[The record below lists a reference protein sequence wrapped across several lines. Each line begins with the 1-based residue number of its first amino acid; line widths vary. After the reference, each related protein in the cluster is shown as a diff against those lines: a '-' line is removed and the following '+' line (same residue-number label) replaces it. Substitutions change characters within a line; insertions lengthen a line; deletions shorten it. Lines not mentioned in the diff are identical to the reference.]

1 MNTVLLLAIFA
12 GIAVLLFLI
21 LYLKIHAFLALVI
34 ASIVSGLLAG
44 MPPDDL
50 LRSIQTGMGS
60 TLGFVAVVVGLG
72 ALFGAILEYSGGAY
86 TIANT
91 LINKF
96 GDKNAS
102 ISLVITGFIVAIPVF
117 FDVAF
122 IILIYVVY
130 ALQKKSGRSLLYYA
144 LPLLAGLAITHA
156 FVPPTPGP
164 VAVAEILQ
172 ADLGYVILI
181 GFFTGIPAAII
192 GGIIFTRYISKRIA
206 VNIPEYIEQQPQKSG
221 HAAPSITSVL
231 VIITLP
237 IFLIVLSSL
246 SANQEYL
253 RILGVNIKPV
263 ISFIGHPFTALI
275 IANLLAWYILGIRR
289 GGTKEELFKVSE
301 KSLLP
306 AGIIILITGAGGV
319 FKQVLIDTGA
329 GEQIAA
335 SMAGSDLSF
344 FIFAFISAGIV
355 RVLQGSAT
363 VAMITAA
370 ALTAPLLPDTV
381 SEMEKALTVIAIS
394 SGATLF
400 SHVNDSGFWLVNR
413 YLGLT
418 VPQTFKSWTALT
430 TIIGLTGFISVLVI
444 SIFV

>member
-1 MNTVLLLAIFA
+1 MNIDLLLAIVI
-12 GIAVLLFLI
+12 GVAVLLFLI
-21 LYLKIHAFLALVI
+21 LYFRIHAFLALII

-44 MPPDDL
+44 MSPDAIL
-50 LRSIQTGMGS
+50 QSIQTGMGG

-91 LINKF
+91 LIKKF

-102 ISLVITGFIVAIPVF
+102 LSMVITGFIVAIPVF

-122 IILIYVVY
+122 ILLIYVVY
-130 ALQKKSGRSLLYYA
+130 ALQEKSGRSLLYYA

-164 VAVAEILQ
+164 VAVAEILK

-181 GFFTGIPAAII
+181 GIFTGIPAAVI
-192 GGIIFTRYISKRIA
+192 GGIFFTRYISKKI
-206 VNIPEYIEQQPQKSG
+206 VVSIPEYIEQQPRKEEGSL
-221 HAAPSITSVL
+221 PSISAVIL
-231 VIITLP
+231 IITLP
-237 IFLIVLSSL
+237 VFLIILASVLSNKENL
-246 SANQEYL
+246 L
-253 RILGVNIKPV
+253 ILGFNLKPV
-263 ISFIGHPFTALI
+263 ISFLGHPFTALI
-275 IANLLAWYILGIRR
+275 IANLIAWYFLGIKR
-289 GGTKEELFKVSE
+289 GGTKQELYKVSE

-335 SMAGSDLSF
+335 SMAGSNFSF
-344 FIFAFISAGIV
+344 FIFAFVSAGIV
-355 RVLQGSAT
+355 RILQGSAT

-381 SEMEKALTVIAIS
+381 SEVEKALTVIAIS
-394 SGATLF
+394 SGASLL

-418 VPQTFKSWTALT
+418 VPQTFSSWTALT
-430 TIIGLTGFISVLVI
+430 TIIGLTGFIAVLII